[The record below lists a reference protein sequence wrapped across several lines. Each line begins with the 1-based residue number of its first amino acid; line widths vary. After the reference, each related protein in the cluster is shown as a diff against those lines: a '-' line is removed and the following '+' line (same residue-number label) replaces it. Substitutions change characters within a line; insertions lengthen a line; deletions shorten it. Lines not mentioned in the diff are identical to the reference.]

1 MKTKKDLLIG
11 IIIGIGL
18 IIVPLILMG
27 AKSLSNMSEG
37 TYQISTSY
45 GHEDSSTNP
54 FVYETIIDTRS
65 GKVISRDRKLAIYY

>member
-45 GHEDSSTNP
+45 GSDSKDP
-54 FVYETIIDTRS
+54 YIYETIIDTRN
-65 GKVISRDRKLAIYY
+65 GKVISRNKKLAIYY